1 MLLVQRTQLVLN
13 YMQRREDFMPSFLRH
28 LGTSAMM
35 DLLLQMV
42 IVPDNDPERFN
53 LVNVSYPCQAVFSIM
68 AGNLIGPFICYIC
81 VASA

>member
-1 MLLVQRTQLVLN
+1 MLLVQRTQVVLQ
-13 YMQRREDFMPSFLRH
+13 YMQRREDFMVNFLRH

-53 LVNVSYPCQAVFSIM
+53 LVNVS
-68 AGNLIGPFICYIC
+68 
-81 VASA
+81 